1 MTNLP
6 NKNESPLGIGMIG
19 VAWLLIMAAAA
30 LWYHEWSE
38 QQYNPNR
45 KVSGNSN
52 NTSTTIKLTANKQHQ
67 YVAKGRIG
75 NITGVFIVDTGATAV
90 VVPQRLAKEA
100 NLQPGA
106 PAKAMTANG
115 LITVYNT
122 IIPVMNIGPL
132 VIRNVEA
139 NINPASQGSGIL
151 LGMSALKDMEIL
163 HSNGVLTITQE
174 N

>member
-1 MTNLP
+1 
-6 NKNESPLGIGMIG
+6 
-19 VAWLLIMAAAA
+19 
-30 LWYHEWSE
+30 
-38 QQYNPNR
+38 
-45 KVSGNSN
+45 
-52 NTSTTIKLTANKQHQ
+52 
-67 YVAKGRIG
+67 
-75 NITGVFIVDTGATAV
+75 
-90 VVPQRLAKEA
+90 
-100 NLQPGA
+100 
-106 PAKAMTANG
+106 MTANG

-163 HSNGVLTITQE
+163 HSNGVLTITQD